1 MLDLFAA
8 VRLFHRRHRTISAM
22 LWLLAPLLA
31 GLLAFPLYLVELP
44 AFLVSCVAIPVF
56 IVHLLNHYELSL
68 AARICAHTSQ
78 SLWQVRVN
86 DVVVGELTDSAY
98 ASIQRA
104 VFFDG
109 GLYVTQLLN
118 AGYVAL
124 RIASHLWLVIP
135 LAVLWLVLS
144 SFITAT
150 DTPTHAVLQRLTLPV
165 ALVAF
170 SVLVGGLFTLTRG
183 RHFGFVNHFAEAYF
197 ARLRYAVSCSTDGAV
212 SCVHIP
218 DNPNIMYPS

>member
-1 MLDLFAA
+1 
-8 VRLFHRRHRTISAM
+8 M

-31 GLLAFPLYLVELP
+31 APLAFPLYLVELP
-44 AFLVSCVAIPVF
+44 AFLISCAAIPVF
-56 IVHLLNHYELSL
+56 IIHLLNHYELAL
-68 AARICAHTSQ
+68 TARIRAHTSQ

-118 AGYVAL
+118 AGYVVL
-124 RIASHLWLVIP
+124 RIAAHLWLVIP
-135 LAVLWLVLS
+135 LAVLWLALS
-144 SFITAT
+144 SFIAAA
-150 DTPTHAVLQRLTLPV
+150 DTPTHAVLERLTLPV

-170 SVLVGGLFTLTRG
+170 SVLVGGLFALTRG
-183 RHFGFVNHFAEAYF
+183 HHFGFVNHFAETYF
-197 ARLRYAVSCSTDGAV
+197 ARLRYAVSCPTDGVV
-212 SCVHIP
+212 SLLCVHIP
-218 DNPNIMYPS
+218 GSEPAVLE